1 MTQKTEPSRKTRKGD
16 ALIGIGSVVAFFSTA
31 SMLAAG
37 RVTSALGIV
46 IVALVLVA
54 IGYLQR
60 IAAAAEDR

>member
-1 MTQKTEPSRKTRKGD
+1 MSRQAPPSGKTRKGD

-37 RVTSALGIV
+37 RVTSSLGIV
-46 IVALVLVA
+46 IGALVLVA

-60 IAAAAEDR
+60 ISASAEDR